1 MKEEALRQSSGCTSC
16 QVMGMNINTARRYIK
31 SGKKITVCCDRIN
44 VFATFMT
51 MLSEC
56 SCDGYLKIDP
66 WTFGYMGKL
75 FKAEISSIFQNVDD
89 FAPVSDV
96 EEKIA
101 EIEKNAL
108 AGSK

>member
-1 MKEEALRQSSGCTSC
+1 MKEDTRRQFTSC
-16 QVMGMNINTARRYIK
+16 TNCLVMGMDIDTARRYIEN
-31 SGKKITVCCDRIN
+31 GTKITACCDRVN